1 MMKLKDTDLG
11 TRVAVSQTELRPLEQ
26 AVVKLLDDPVKTSR
40 DIVNRLL
47 PKTVDLTL
55 NFWSSLFDTVRIQ

>member
-1 MMKLKDTDLG
+1 MKLKDTDLG

-47 PKTVDLTL
+47 PKLWT
-55 NFWSSLFDTVRIQ
+55 